1 MNDRLSDDLVISFTK
16 AAMAP
21 LECVAEFSDAGNRY
35 GFAVYFEHRERVV
48 VRDLLAREM
57 RDPKTLVARLIA
69 VRSKLLAEGEKLNNW
84 QGIPPQAD
92 C

>member
-1 MNDRLSDDLVISFTK
+1 
-16 AAMAP
+16 MAP

-48 VRDLLAREM
+48 VRDLLTRQMEKPQELERYLM
-57 RDPKTLVARLIA
+57 H
-69 VRSKLLAEGEKLNNW
+69 VRSQLLSEGEKLNDW

>member
-1 MNDRLSDDLVISFTK
+1 MKTRLSDDLVILFTK

-21 LECVAEFSDAGNRY
+21 LDCDAEFDDYGNRY
-35 GFAVYFEHRERVV
+35 KFIIHCKHREIRASN
-48 VRDLLAREM
+48 LLAREM

-69 VRSKLLAEGEKLNNW
+69 VRSKLLAEGEKLNDW